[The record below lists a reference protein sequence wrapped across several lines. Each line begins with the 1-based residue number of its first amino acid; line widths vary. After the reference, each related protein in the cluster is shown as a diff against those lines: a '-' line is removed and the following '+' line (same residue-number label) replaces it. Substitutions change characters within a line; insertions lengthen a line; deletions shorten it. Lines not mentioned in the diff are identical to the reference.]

1 MWTMHPRSELESWTA
16 SDQEC
21 CLTSPHQFKIVFWPD
36 SMFPFYVSRWTGG
49 DHIGFQQSILA
60 YHGLESDHS
69 GFISAQLHSSLT
81 ANLGFVPLLSSSSC
95 YLQMV
100 VRRQISQP
108 WWQFLL
114 FYLHGV
120 GFDFLRTV
128 PWVFFRSYALNPPYV
143 V

>member
-1 MWTMHPRSELESWTA
+1 M
-16 SDQEC
+16 
-21 CLTSPHQFKIVFWPD
+21 
-36 SMFPFYVSRWTGG
+36 
-49 DHIGFQQSILA
+49 A

-81 ANLGFVPLLSSSSC
+81 ANLVFVPLLSSFSC

-100 VRRQISQP
+100 VRGQISQP

-120 GFDFLRTV
+120 GFDFLRMYSESSSEAMPLILLMLYKMPLEESLSDPLAYFKMLKFISSLIFGYILPNRTQ
-128 PWVFFRSYALNPPYV
+128 
-143 V
+143 